1 MESFSQRYNLA
12 PIKEIQINDIDIVLF
27 NRLWNIFYNEECSF
41 DILDT
46 FCEPGVI
53 EYLLDNF
60 GLTYQYP
67 NSAPEKNYNVEK
79 LKRFLDDSEW
89 YIIYDWLEKYIKYFE
104 SDSDRNH
111 LQTKINKV
119 LIEEKA
125 GYRMIEGLITPITS
139 ELELS
144 SLSKSMSTKFEPV
157 NTHLKKALELYSKR
171 ENPDYENSIKES
183 ISAVEAI
190 CCIITGTN
198 GVQAT
203 LGKALKKLKD
213 AGVYIHPAMES
224 AFSTLYGYTSDENG
238 IRHGATDSSN
248 VEPEDAKFMLVSC
261 SAFVNYLI
269 EKLAK

>member
-1 MESFSQRYNLA
+1 MESFSQRYSLE
-12 PIKEIQINDIDIVLF
+12 PIKEIQINDIDTVLF
-27 NRLWNIFYNEECSF
+27 NRLWNIFYREECS
-41 DILDT
+41 DNILDT
-46 FCEPGVI
+46 LGVI
-53 EYLLDNF
+53 NVVEYLLDCF
-60 GLTYQYP
+60 GFTYRNP
-67 NSAPEKNYNVEK
+67 YNITAKKENIRK
-79 LKRFLDDSEW
+79 LKKFLDDSEW
-89 YIIYDWLEKYIKYFE
+89 YVTYNWLEKYVDYFS
-104 SDSDRNH
+104 SDSERH
-111 LQTKINKV
+111 YLEVKINKV
-119 LIEEKA
+119 LVEEKA

-157 NTHLKKALELYSKR
+157 NTHFRKALELYSKR
-171 ENPDYENSIKES
+171 KNPDYENSIKES

-190 CCIITGTN
+190 CCIITETHG
-198 GVQAT
+198 GQAT

-213 AGVYIHPAMES
+213 NGIYIHPAMES
-224 AFSTLYGYTSDENG
+224 AFSILYGYTSDENG

>member
-1 MESFSQRYNLA
+1 MDLFSQRYSLA
-12 PIKEIQINDIDIVLF
+12 PIKEIQINDMDTVLF
-27 NRLWNIFYNEECSF
+27 NRLWNIFYNEECS
-41 DILDT
+41 DNILDNL
-46 FCEPGVI
+46 GVTNAV
-53 EYLLDNF
+53 EYLLDCF
-60 GLTYQYP
+60 GFTY
-67 NSAPEKNYNVEK
+67 KNPYNVIRKKENIRK
-79 LKRFLDDSEW
+79 LKEFLDDSEW
-89 YIIYDWLEKYIKYFE
+89 YVIYDWLEKYVDYFKSGSE
-104 SDSDRNH
+104 RNY
-111 LQTKINKV
+111 LENKINKV

-157 NTHLKKALELYSKR
+157 NTHLKKALELYSRR

-198 GVQAT
+198 GAQAT

-213 AGVYIHPAMES
+213 AGIYIHPAMES

-238 IRHGATDSSN
+238 IRHGATAISN
-248 VEPEDAKFMLVSC
+248 VEPEDAKFMLISC

>member
-1 MESFSQRYNLA
+1 MESFSQRYSLA
-12 PIKEIQINDIDIVLF
+12 PIKEIQINDMDTVLF
-27 NRLWNIFYNEECSF
+27 NRLWNIFYSEECSKN
-41 DILDT
+41 ILDT
-46 FCEPGVI
+46 FGVI
-53 EYLLDNF
+53 NVVEYLLDCF
-60 GLTYQYP
+60 GCTYTKP
-67 NSAPEKNYNVEK
+67 YNISIKDGNIRK
-79 LKRFLDDSEW
+79 LKKFLDDSEW
-89 YIIYDWLEKYIKYFE
+89 YVTYDWLEKYVDYSRSGSE
-104 SDSDRNH
+104 RNY
-111 LQTKINKV
+111 LENKINKV

-157 NTHLKKALELYSKR
+157 NTHLKKALELYSRR
-171 ENPDYENSIKES
+171 EKPDYENSIKES

-198 GVQAT
+198 GAQAT

-224 AFSTLYGYTSDENG
+224 AFSILYGYTSDESG